1 MKKSII
7 ILAFLGFTLMSG
19 AQNAVATDAVLVS
32 GTKSGKA
39 VDESFLCETDTMKV
53 TFDADGNPV
62 LALADGSERKYE
74 IALTD
79 TLRVDSSK
87 AYRLQGYLAAGN
99 GKNYSTFFSSE
110 CAWKVPETGATACAA
125 RVARVDGDGIGY
137 LKLTALTGAGN
148 RIVHMG
154 EPVIVESDE
163 SEVILL
169 PSVNK
174 LPASVESQL
183 SGTDEAME
191 CDPAVNYAFGQW
203 QNSDIG
209 FFPSSTVAAN
219 SAYLAFDSPQ
229 PVSMYVISHE
239 VPTGVKEIPVVDGR
253 EVKAIYNV
261 AGQQLSKM
269 QPGVNIILFTD
280 GTTAKVMR

>member
-7 ILAFLGFTLMSG
+7 IFSFLCFALMSG

-62 LALADGSERKYE
+62 LALADGSERRYE
-74 IALTD
+74 IAVSD
-79 TLRVDSSK
+79 TLRIDPSK
-87 AYRLQGYLAAGN
+87 AYKLHGFLEASE

-110 CAWKVPETGATACAA
+110 SAWRVPEAGVTACAA
-125 RVARVDGDGIGY
+125 RVARIDADGIGY
-137 LKLTALTGAGN
+137 LKLTALTGNGN
-148 RIVHMG
+148 RIIHQG
-154 EPVIVESDE
+154 EPVIIESDE

-174 LPASVESQL
+174 QPATVESQL
-183 SGTDEAME
+183 SGTDEMIE
-191 CDPAVNYAFGQW
+191 CDPASNYAFDQHQMSG
-203 QNSDIG
+203 IG
-209 FFPSSTVAAN
+209 FFPSGNVASN
-219 SAYLAFDSPQ
+219 SAYLSFDSPQ
-229 PVSMYVISHE
+229 SASMFKITHE
-239 VPTGVKEIPVVDGR
+239 VPTGIKDIPVGER
-253 EVKAIYNV
+253 GVKAIYNV